1 MFWSTVMEL
10 LAGEVVND
18 VVGVIRTEEI
28 DFSVRQLVVGAS
40 VVPEVAAMLMVAAVE
55 AKSKFHLI

>member
-10 LAGEVVND
+10 LAGEVVN

-28 DFSVRQLVVGAS
+28 DFSVRQLVVGAT
-40 VVPEVAAMLMVAAVE
+40 VAPEVAAMLMVAAVE